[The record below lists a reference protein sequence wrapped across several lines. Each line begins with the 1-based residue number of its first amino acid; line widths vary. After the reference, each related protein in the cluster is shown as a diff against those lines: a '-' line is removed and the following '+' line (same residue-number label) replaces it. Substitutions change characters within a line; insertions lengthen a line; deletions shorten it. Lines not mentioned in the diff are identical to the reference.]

1 MNMMMIMMIIITF
14 LTIVSLCVQKQ
25 PPPHHYPQHTHNPT
39 KLTVTTTNIWKE
51 KTYRIINRGKETNKQ
66 KKH

>member
-25 PPPHHYPQHTHNPT
+25 PPPTITPNIHTIQ
-39 KLTVTTTNIWKE
+39 LS
-51 KTYRIINRGKETNKQ
+51 
-66 KKH
+66 